1 MGRKNELRKIIYKG
15 KGEFF
20 DLSSYPVYREKFSFG
35 NSSIVESGFYITS
48 DCIKCGICFSYC
60 P

>member
-1 MGRKNELRKIIYKG
+1 M
-15 KGEFF
+15 
-20 DLSSYPVYREKFSFG
+20 SSYPVYREKFSFG